1 MAGNEQ
7 FILLQKRDQIGYITF
22 NRPEKLNAIRWEDYI
37 LLDDLVNDCERDN
50 NVRVII
56 LTGKGRAFSAGD
68 DIEGYPGS
76 GEESVIK
83 GDPGMAFI
91 VEGKYLQA
99 QLSGYQIPLQKTCLT
114 LLNSGKVS
122 IAAVNGV
129 CWAPEILY
137 AMDFVIAADVATF
150 AQGDVRNGLCPGGAS
165 TQILPRLLGR
175 RRAIE
180 FLLMAEEISAEEAYR
195 IGLVNKVVPLS
206 QLMPEAEALA
216 KKMIAHP
223 LSSIQLVKQAVT
235 KAQDLPLREGLE
247 IEQWYSSISIQS
259 EAFQAFYQ
267 EFLARKKL
275 KASDTV

>member
-37 LLDDLVNDCERDN
+37 LLDDLVNDCERDD

-76 GEESVIK
+76 GQESVIK
-83 GDPGMAFI
+83 GDVGMAFV

-223 LSSIQLVKQAVT
+223 LSSIKLVKQAVT

-259 EAFQAFYQ
+259 EAFQTFYQ
-267 EFLARKKL
+267 EFLARKKA
-275 KASDTV
+275 KGK

>member
-1 MAGNEQ
+1 VAGNEQ

-37 LLDDLVNDCERDN
+37 LLDDLVNDCERDD

-165 TQILPRLLGR
+165 TQMLPRLLGR

-223 LSSIQLVKQAVT
+223 LSSIKLVKQAVT

-259 EAFQAFYQ
+259 EAFQTFYQ
-267 EFLARKKL
+267 EFLARKKA
-275 KASDTV
+275 KGK

>member
-1 MAGNEQ
+1 VAGKEQ

-37 LLDDLVNDCERDN
+37 LLDDLVNDCEGDD

-83 GDPGMAFI
+83 GDPGMAFV
-91 VEGKYLQA
+91 VEGKYLEA

-165 TQILPRLLGR
+165 TQMLPRLLGR

-223 LSSIQLVKQAVT
+223 LSSIKLVKQAVT

-259 EAFQAFYQ
+259 EAFQTFYQ
-267 EFLARKKL
+267 EFLARKKA
-275 KASDTV
+275 KGK

>member
-1 MAGNEQ
+1 MAGKEQ

-37 LLDDLVNDCERDN
+37 LLDDLVNDCERDD

-83 GDPGMAFI
+83 GDPGMAFV
-91 VEGKYLQA
+91 VEGKYLEA

-165 TQILPRLLGR
+165 TQMLPRLLGR

-223 LSSIQLVKQAVT
+223 LSSIKLVKQAVT

-259 EAFQAFYQ
+259 EAFQTFYQ
-267 EFLARKKL
+267 EFLARKKA
-275 KASDTV
+275 KGK

>member
-1 MAGNEQ
+1 MANSEKP
-7 FILLQKRDQIGYITF
+7 ILLEKRDQVGYITF

-37 LLDDLVNDCERDN
+37 LLDDLVNDCDRDD

-76 GEESVIK
+76 GKESVIK
-83 GDPGMAFI
+83 GDAGMALV
-91 VEGKYLQA
+91 VEGKYLEA

-122 IAAVNGV
+122 IAAINGV
-129 CWAPEILY
+129 CWAPEVLY

-165 TQILPRLLGR
+165 TQMLPRLLGR

-180 FLLMAEEISAEEAYR
+180 FLLLSEEISAQEAYR
-195 IGLVNKVVPLS
+195 IGLVNKVVSLS
-206 QLMPEAEALA
+206 QLMAEAEALA
-216 KKMIAHP
+216 KKMLSRP
-223 LSSIQLVKQAVT
+223 LSSIKLVKMALT
-235 KAQDLPLREGLE
+235 KAQDLPLKEGLE
-247 IEQWYSSISIQS
+247 IEQWYSSISVQS
-259 EAFQAFYQ
+259 EAFQSFYQ
-267 EFLARKKL
+267 KFLARKK
-275 KASDTV
+275 A

>member
-1 MAGNEQ
+1 MMASSEHP
-7 FILLQKRDQIGYITF
+7 ILLEKRDQIGYITF

-37 LLDDLVNDCERDN
+37 LLDDLVNDCDRDDN
-50 NVRVII
+50 IRVII

-76 GEESVIK
+76 GKETVIK
-83 GDPGMAFI
+83 GDTGMALVI
-91 VEGKYLQA
+91 EGKYLEA
-99 QLSGYQIPLQKTCLT
+99 ELSGYQIPLQKTCLT

-137 AMDFVIAADVATF
+137 AMDFVVAADIATF

-175 RRAIE
+175 RRAVE
-180 FLLMAEEISAEEAYR
+180 FLLLSEEISVQEAYR

-223 LSSIQLVKQAVT
+223 LSSIKLVKMALT
-235 KAQDLPLREGLE
+235 KAQDLPLKEGLE

-259 EAFQAFYQ
+259 EAFQTFYQ
-267 EFLARKKL
+267 KFLAKN
-275 KASDTV
+275 KA

>member
-7 FILLQKRDQIGYITF
+7 FILLEKRDQIGYITF

-37 LLDDLVNDCERDN
+37 LLDDLVNDCERDD

-76 GEESVIK
+76 GQESVIK
-83 GDPGMAFI
+83 GDPGMAFV

-129 CWAPEILY
+129 CWAPEVLY

-165 TQILPRLLGR
+165 TQMLPRLLGR

-223 LSSIQLVKQAVT
+223 LSSIKLVKQAVT

-259 EAFQAFYQ
+259 EAFQTFYQ
-267 EFLARKKL
+267 EFLARKKA
-275 KASDTV
+275 KGK

>member
-1 MAGNEQ
+1 MASNEQ
-7 FILLQKRDQIGYITF
+7 PILLEKHDQVGYITF

-37 LLDDLVNDCERDN
+37 LLDDMVNDCDSDDN
-50 NVRVII
+50 IRVII

-76 GEESVIK
+76 GQESVIK
-83 GDPGMAFI
+83 GDPGMALV

-99 QLSGYQIPLQKTCLT
+99 QLAGYQIPLQKTCLT

-137 AMDFVIAADVATF
+137 AMDFVIAADAATF

-165 TQILPRLLGR
+165 TQLLPRLLGR

-180 FLLMAEEISAEEAYR
+180 FLLLSEEISAQEAYR

-216 KKMIAHP
+216 KKMIARP
-223 LSSIQLVKQAVT
+223 LSSIKLVKTAVT
-235 KAQDLPLREGLE
+235 KAQDLPLKDGLE
-247 IEQWYSSISIQS
+247 VEQWYSSISIQS
-259 EAFQAFYQ
+259 EAFQTFYRAFQ
-267 EFLARKKL
+267 ARKKA
-275 KASDTV
+275 KGN

>member
-1 MAGNEQ
+1 MVAASQ
-7 FILLQKRDQIGYITF
+7 QYILLEKRDQTGYITF

-37 LLDDLVNDCERDN
+37 LLDDLVNDCERDD

-76 GEESVIK
+76 GQESVIK
-83 GDPGMAFI
+83 GDPGMAFV
-91 VEGKYLQA
+91 VEGKYLEA

-122 IAAVNGV
+122 IAAVNGI

-165 TQILPRLLGR
+165 TQMLPRLLGR

-216 KKMIAHP
+216 RKMIAHP
-223 LSSIQLVKQAVT
+223 LSSIKLVKQAVT

-259 EAFQAFYQ
+259 EAFQTFYQ
-267 EFLARKKL
+267 QFLARKKA
-275 KASDTV
+275 KGK

>member
-1 MAGNEQ
+1 MASSEDY
-7 FILLQKRDQIGYITF
+7 ILLEKRGQIGYITF
-22 NRPEKLNAIRWEDYI
+22 NRPEKLNAIRWEDYA
-37 LLDDLVNDCERDN
+37 LLNDLVNDCDRDGN
-50 NVRVII
+50 IRVVI

-68 DIEGYPGS
+68 DLEGYPGS
-76 GEESVIK
+76 GQENVIK
-83 GDPGMAFI
+83 GDPGLALTI
-91 VEGKYLQA
+91 EGKYLEA
-99 QLSGYQIPLQKTCLT
+99 KLSGYQIPLQKTCLT

-180 FLLMAEEISAEEAYR
+180 FLLLSEEISAQEAYR

-216 KKMIAHP
+216 KKMIAHSP
-223 LSSIQLVKQAVT
+223 SSIKLVKMALT
-235 KAQDLPLREGLE
+235 KAQDLPLEEGLE
-247 IEQWYSSISIQS
+247 IEQWYSSISLQS
-259 EAFQAFYQ
+259 EAFRTFYQ
-267 EFLARKKL
+267 KFLARN
-275 KASDTV
+275 KAKGKR

>member
-1 MAGNEQ
+1 MANSEKP
-7 FILLQKRDQIGYITF
+7 ILLEKRDQIGYITF

-37 LLDDLVNDCERDN
+37 LLDDLVNDCDRDD

-76 GEESVIK
+76 GKESVIK
-83 GDPGMAFI
+83 GDAGMALV
-91 VEGKYLQA
+91 VEGKYLEA

-122 IAAVNGV
+122 IAAINGV
-129 CWAPEILY
+129 CWAPEVLY

-165 TQILPRLLGR
+165 TQMLPRLLGR

-180 FLLMAEEISAEEAYR
+180 FLLLSEEISAQEAYR

-206 QLMPEAEALA
+206 QLMAEAEALA
-216 KKMIAHP
+216 KKMLSRP
-223 LSSIQLVKQAVT
+223 LSSIKLVKMALT
-235 KAQDLPLREGLE
+235 KAQDLPLKEGLE
-247 IEQWYSSISIQS
+247 IEQWYSSISVQS
-259 EAFQAFYQ
+259 EAFQTFYQ
-267 EFLARKKL
+267 KFLARKK
-275 KASDTV
+275 A

>member
-1 MAGNEQ
+1 MASNEQ
-7 FILLQKRDQIGYITF
+7 PILLEKRDQVGYITF

-37 LLDDLVNDCERDN
+37 LLDDMVNDCDN
-50 NVRVII
+50 DDKIRVII

-76 GEESVIK
+76 GQESVIK
-83 GDPGMAFI
+83 GDPGMALI
-91 VEGKYLQA
+91 VEGKYLEA
-99 QLSGYQIPLQKTCLT
+99 QLAGYQIPLQKTCLT

-137 AMDFVIAADVATF
+137 AMDFVIAADAATF

-165 TQILPRLLGR
+165 TQLLPRLLGR

-180 FLLMAEEISAEEAYR
+180 FLLLSEEISAQEAYR

-216 KKMIAHP
+216 KKMIARP
-223 LSSIQLVKQAVT
+223 LSSIKLVKTAVT
-235 KAQDLPLREGLE
+235 KAQDMPLEEGLE
-247 IEQWYSSISIQS
+247 VEQWYSSISLQS
-259 EAFQAFYQ
+259 EAFQTFYHAFQ
-267 EFLARKKL
+267 ARKKA
-275 KASDTV
+275 KGK

>member
-7 FILLQKRDQIGYITF
+7 FILLEKRDQIGYITF

-37 LLDDLVNDCERDN
+37 LLDDLVNDCERDD

-129 CWAPEILY
+129 CWAPEVLY

-165 TQILPRLLGR
+165 TQMLPRLLGR

-223 LSSIQLVKQAVT
+223 LSSIKLVKQAVT

-259 EAFQAFYQ
+259 EAFQTFYQ
-267 EFLARKKL
+267 EFLARKKA
-275 KASDTV
+275 KGK

>member
-1 MAGNEQ
+1 MVASSEHP
-7 FILLQKRDQIGYITF
+7 ILLEKRDQIGYITF

-37 LLDDLVNDCERDN
+37 LLDDLVNDCDRDDN
-50 NVRVII
+50 IRVII

-76 GEESVIK
+76 GKETVIK
-83 GDPGMAFI
+83 GDIGMALVI
-91 VEGKYLQA
+91 EGKYLEA
-99 QLSGYQIPLQKTCLT
+99 ELSGYQIPLQKTCLT

-137 AMDFVIAADVATF
+137 AMDFVVAADVATF

-175 RRAIE
+175 RRAVE
-180 FLLMAEEISAEEAYR
+180 FLLLSEEISVQEAYR

-223 LSSIQLVKQAVT
+223 LSSIKLVKMALT
-235 KAQDLPLREGLE
+235 KAQDLPLKEGLE

-267 EFLARKKL
+267 KFLAKK
-275 KASDTV
+275 KA

>member
-1 MAGNEQ
+1 MASSEQ
-7 FILLQKRDQIGYITF
+7 PILLEKRDQIGYITF

-37 LLDDLVNDCERDN
+37 LLDNLVNDCERDD

-165 TQILPRLLGR
+165 TQMLPRLLGR

-223 LSSIQLVKQAVT
+223 LSSIKLVKQAVT

-259 EAFQAFYQ
+259 EAFQTFYQ
-267 EFLARKKL
+267 EFLARKKA
-275 KASDTV
+275 KGK

>member
-1 MAGNEQ
+1 VASSQ
-7 FILLQKRDQIGYITF
+7 QPILLEKHDQVGYITF

-37 LLDDLVNDCERDN
+37 LLDDMVNDCDN
-50 NVRVII
+50 DDNIRVII

-76 GEESVIK
+76 GQESVIK
-83 GDPGMAFI
+83 GDPGMALV

-99 QLSGYQIPLQKTCLT
+99 QLAGYQIPLQKTCLT

-165 TQILPRLLGR
+165 TQLLPRLLGR

-180 FLLMAEEISAEEAYR
+180 FLLLSEEISAQEAYR

-216 KKMIAHP
+216 KKMIARP
-223 LSSIQLVKQAVT
+223 LSSIKLVKTAVT
-235 KAQDLPLREGLE
+235 KAQDLPLKDGLE
-247 IEQWYSSISIQS
+247 VEQWYSSISIQS
-259 EAFQAFYQ
+259 EAFQTFYRAFQ
-267 EFLARKKL
+267 ARKKA
-275 KASDTV
+275 KGK

>member
-1 MAGNEQ
+1 VAGNEQ

-37 LLDDLVNDCERDN
+37 LLDDLVNDCERDD

-83 GDPGMAFI
+83 GDLGMAFI

-165 TQILPRLLGR
+165 TQMLPRLLGR

-206 QLMPEAEALA
+206 QLMLEAEALA

-223 LSSIQLVKQAVT
+223 LSSIKLVKQAVT

-259 EAFQAFYQ
+259 EAFQTFYQ
-267 EFLARKKL
+267 EFLARKKA
-275 KASDTV
+275 KGK

>member
-7 FILLQKRDQIGYITF
+7 FILLEKRDQIGYITF

-37 LLDDLVNDCERDN
+37 LLDDLVNDCERDD

-76 GEESVIK
+76 GQESVIK
-83 GDPGMAFI
+83 GDVGMAFV

-223 LSSIQLVKQAVT
+223 LSSIKLVKQAVT

-259 EAFQAFYQ
+259 EAFQTFYQ
-267 EFLARKKL
+267 EFLARKKA
-275 KASDTV
+275 KGK

>member
-1 MAGNEQ
+1 MAGKEQ

-37 LLDDLVNDCERDN
+37 LLDDLVNDCEGDD

-83 GDPGMAFI
+83 GDPGMAFV
-91 VEGKYLQA
+91 VEGKYLEA

-165 TQILPRLLGR
+165 TQMLPRLLGR

-223 LSSIQLVKQAVT
+223 LSSIKLVKQAVT

-259 EAFQAFYQ
+259 EAFQTFYQ
-267 EFLARKKL
+267 EFLARKKA
-275 KASDTV
+275 KGK

>member
-37 LLDDLVNDCERDN
+37 LLDDLVNDCERDD

-165 TQILPRLLGR
+165 TQMLPRLLGR

-223 LSSIQLVKQAVT
+223 LSSIKLVKQAVT
-235 KAQDLPLREGLE
+235 KARDLPLREGLE

-259 EAFQAFYQ
+259 EAFQTFYQ
-267 EFLARKKL
+267 EFLARKKA
-275 KASDTV
+275 KGK

>member
-1 MAGNEQ
+1 MASSQ
-7 FILLQKRDQIGYITF
+7 QPILLEKHDQVGYITF

-37 LLDDLVNDCERDN
+37 LLDDMVNDCDN
-50 NVRVII
+50 DDNIRVII

-76 GEESVIK
+76 GQESVIK
-83 GDPGMAFI
+83 GDPGMALV

-99 QLSGYQIPLQKTCLT
+99 QLAGYQIPLQKTCLT

-165 TQILPRLLGR
+165 TQLLPRLLGR

-180 FLLMAEEISAEEAYR
+180 FLLLSEEISAQEAYR

-216 KKMIAHP
+216 KKMIARP
-223 LSSIQLVKQAVT
+223 LSSIKLVKTAVT
-235 KAQDLPLREGLE
+235 KAQDLPLKDGLE
-247 IEQWYSSISIQS
+247 VEQWYSSISIQS
-259 EAFQAFYQ
+259 EAFQTFYRAFQ
-267 EFLARKKL
+267 ARKKA
-275 KASDTV
+275 KGK

>member
-1 MAGNEQ
+1 VAGNEQ
-7 FILLQKRDQIGYITF
+7 FILLEKRDQIGYITF

-37 LLDDLVNDCERDN
+37 LLDDLVNDCERDD

-165 TQILPRLLGR
+165 TQMLPRLLGR

-223 LSSIQLVKQAVT
+223 LSSIKLVKQAVT

-259 EAFQAFYQ
+259 EAFQTFYQ
-267 EFLARKKL
+267 EFLARKKA
-275 KASDTV
+275 KGK

>member
-37 LLDDLVNDCERDN
+37 LLDDLVNDCERDD

-76 GEESVIK
+76 GQESVIK
-83 GDPGMAFI
+83 GDVGMAFI

-223 LSSIQLVKQAVT
+223 LSSIRLVKQAVT

-259 EAFQAFYQ
+259 EAFQTFYQ
-267 EFLARKKL
+267 EFLARKKA
-275 KASDTV
+275 KGK

>member
-1 MAGNEQ
+1 MTGSEQ
-7 FILLQKRDQIGYITF
+7 FILLEKRDQIGFITL

-37 LLDDLVNDCERDN
+37 LLDDLVNDCERDD
-50 NVRVII
+50 NVRVVI
-56 LTGKGRAFSAGD
+56 LTGKGRAFSVGD

-76 GEESVIK
+76 GQESVIK
-83 GDPGMAFI
+83 GDPGMAFV
-91 VEGKYLQA
+91 VEGKYLEA

-114 LLNSGKVS
+114 LLSSGKVS

-150 AQGDVRNGLCPGGAS
+150 AQGDVRNGLCPGGGS

-206 QLMPEAEALA
+206 QLMAEAESLA

-223 LSSIQLVKQAVT
+223 LSSIKLVKQAVT
-235 KAQDLPLREGLE
+235 KAQDLQLREGLE

-267 EFLARKKL
+267 QFLARKKA
-275 KASDTV
+275 KGK